1 MIITRRIGSLEVSV
15 VGVGC
20 NSFGKRVDARGA
32 LAVVDAAL
40 DAGVNFFD
48 TADVYARGQ
57 SEQLLGRALGNR
69 RRNVIIATKFGME
82 FDPRHRGARP
92 SYVRR
97 ACEHS
102 LRRLGTDYIDLYQL
116 HEPDPTVPIAD
127 TLGALDDLVRQGK
140 VRQIGC
146 SNFTPQQLRDARAA
160 VRPGGAYF
168 VSVQNEYSLLQRAA
182 EDGVIPECERQ
193 GIAFLPYYPLAH
205 GLLTGKYRRG
215 KPAPMGSRLSGG
227 FSLQDLLNDHNL
239 AVVEDLIRFAESR
252 GHTILELAISWLLA
266 MRSVASVIAGAT
278 RPEQVKENVASAA
291 WRLNNAELDEI
302 DRIVLQTH

>member
-160 VRPGGAYF
+160 VRPG
-168 VSVQNEYSLLQRAA
+168 
-182 EDGVIPECERQ
+182 
-193 GIAFLPYYPLAH
+193 
-205 GLLTGKYRRG
+205 
-215 KPAPMGSRLSGG
+215 
-227 FSLQDLLNDHNL
+227 
-239 AVVEDLIRFAESR
+239 
-252 GHTILELAISWLLA
+252 
-266 MRSVASVIAGAT
+266 
-278 RPEQVKENVASAA
+278 
-291 WRLNNAELDEI
+291 
-302 DRIVLQTH
+302 